1 MCTDYVGTVYIKPG
15 PTKLYKT
22 WTDKVLLS
30 ELHGDG
36 IIPQVYYFP
45 LRMKSSS

>member
-1 MCTDYVGTVYIKPG
+1 MCTDYVGAVYIKPG
-15 PTKLYKT
+15 PTKLYKA